1 MSRFAWVM
9 ASVAVIIT
17 GACQHIDDQQPPAT
31 SDADQEDLEA
41 QVMRE
46 YEETLNRVAEL
57 RWKLMSW
64 SPLGKRRQRIEDA
77 LGFSLTEPRDS
88 ILVAMAKR
96 EGETIYQH
104 LIGTRMLTV
113 VFVDGRCTEV
123 HLQRYR
129 QAEIR

>member
-9 ASVAVIIT
+9 ASVAVITT
-17 GACQHIDDQQPPAT
+17 GACHHMEIQTPT
-31 SDADQEDLEA
+31 TNLDQEDLEM
-41 QVMRE
+41 MRRI
-46 YEETLNRVAEL
+46 EETANRLAEL

-64 SPLGKRRQRIEDA
+64 SPLWKRRQRIEDA

-96 EGETIYQH
+96 EGETIYEH